1 MGSFTQE
8 LCNDKFPPKRKHL
21 IGYVSEPLQS
31 PLKLI
36 HVNKRGPPPPM
47 QALGSFQKKPADI
60 NLKETKYHPRKS
72 KKPPTLESEC
82 LISHH

>member
-1 MGSFTQE
+1 
-8 LCNDKFPPKRKHL
+8 
-21 IGYVSEPLQS
+21 
-31 PLKLI
+31 
-36 HVNKRGPPPPM
+36 M

-72 KKPPTLESEC
+72 KKTPTLESEC